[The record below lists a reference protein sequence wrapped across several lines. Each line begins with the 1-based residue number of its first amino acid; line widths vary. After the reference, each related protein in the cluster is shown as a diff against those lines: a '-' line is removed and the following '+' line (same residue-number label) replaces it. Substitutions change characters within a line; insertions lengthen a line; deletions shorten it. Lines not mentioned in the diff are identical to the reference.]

1 MERLW
6 TDVKLVPSLEYLNLM
21 VVMEL
26 YEDVQ
31 QHHIQMKKNFV
42 LITLKKRA
50 VHLSDVSTHVYLI
63 TVILLR

>member
-6 TDVKLVPSLEYLNLM
+6 MDVKLVLSLEYLKAA
-21 VVMEL
+21 VMEL

-31 QHHIQMKKNFV
+31 QHHFQMKKNFV